1 MDTGDF
7 QMAWGGISSIQ
18 FTLPVIW
25 TECRQRGFS
34 LVQLADWLSKRPAK
48 FIGKDQQKGQIAPG
62 YDADLVC
69 WNPDAKFLVE
79 QTAIHHKHKLT
90 PYEGEDLFGTVNKTF
105 LRGQK
110 VFDNGSFVGR
120 PHGKIVMGNHGA

>member
-1 MDTGDF
+1 
-7 QMAWGGISSIQ
+7 MAWGGISSIQ

-34 LVQLADWLSKRPAK
+34 LVQLTNWLSKRPAK
-48 FIGKDQQKGQIAPG
+48 FIGKGQQKGQIAPG

-69 WNPDAKFLVE
+69 WNPEAEFLVE

-90 PYEGEDLFGTVNKTF
+90 PYEGENLFGAVNKTF

-110 VFDNGSFVGR
+110 VFNNGSFVGR